1 MRLNLLEDSKWP
13 LLAKRRAFETVTREE
28 LVKFAKDLRQNC
40 YVQMHIQG
48 NFYQTEAV
56 EIFNN
61 SLKKLNGKTCEFEL
75 PGKQFSIIK
84 FRILG

>member
-1 MRLNLLEDSKWP
+1 
-13 LLAKRRAFETVTREE
+13 
-28 LVKFAKDLRQNC
+28 
-40 YVQMHIQG
+40 MHIQG

-61 SLKKLNGKTCEFEL
+61 SLKKLNGKTCELEL
-75 PGKQFSIIK
+75 PEKQFSIIK